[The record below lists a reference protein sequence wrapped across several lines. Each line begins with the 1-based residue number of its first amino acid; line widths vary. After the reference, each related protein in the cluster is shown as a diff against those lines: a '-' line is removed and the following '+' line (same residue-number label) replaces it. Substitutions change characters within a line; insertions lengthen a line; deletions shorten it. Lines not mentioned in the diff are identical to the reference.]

1 MSYVFRRSQI
11 RLKHHR
17 HMFPFILAITCMLL
31 VQFYSIIVA
40 RKWRQEYITYCTEL
54 LNTYFHIMI
63 QYIGSLILK
72 VITMKVIVFFWSAF
86 KSARAKHAKGKGGLL
101 SFSPVRARVLPSFLK
116 NTGTCS
122 TLSKTLSY
130 TCIPKQMSKSLP
142 AETAKQYG

>member
-17 HMFPFILAITCMLL
+17 HMFPFISAITCMLL

-54 LNTYFHIMI
+54 FKHLFSHYDPIHRITNTQSNYHE
-63 QYIGSLILK
+63 GNSS
-72 VITMKVIVFFWSAF
+72 FFGPLF
-86 KSARAKHAKGKGGLL
+86 KALEQNTRRGGRPPLLFSRARASSLL
-101 SFSPVRARVLPSFLK
+101 LK
-116 NTGTCS
+116 NTGACY

-142 AETAKQYG
+142 AETAEQYG